1 MIRRHFLNRSWVTTR
16 ARFKMT
22 RNSGTSKQSPNP
34 MIIAIQYPM

>member
-1 MIRRHFLNRSWVTTR
+1 MSRRHFLNRSWVMTR

-34 MIIAIQYPM
+34 MMIAIQYPM